1 MKNIKSYLILHNIR
15 STYNVGSIFRTAEA
29 CGVSKIFLTGYT
41 PKPVDKFGR
50 EVKAISKTA
59 LGAEKIINWEY
70 SFRPSSVIK
79 KLKKLDFKIIGIE
92 QDKKSVDY
100 KKVKAD
106 QSIAFLL
113 GNEVKGLSR
122 QLLSQCDFITEIPM
136 IGKKESLNVS
146 VATGVALFRI
156 LGI

>member
-1 MKNIKSYLILHNIR
+1 MKNIKSFLILHNIR

-41 PKPVDKFGR
+41 PKPVDKFDR

-59 LGAEKIINWEY
+59 LGAEKIVNWEY
-70 SFRPSSVIK
+70 SSRPNSIIK

-100 KKVKAD
+100 KKVKID

-113 GNEVKGLSR
+113 GNEVKGLSK
-122 QLLSQCDFITEIPM
+122 QLLSQCDLIAEIPM

-146 VATGVALFRI
+146 VATGVVLFRVLDI
-156 LGI
+156 